1 MVTELVSD
9 TLWVVFSLSVSRNA
23 SDELGWD
30 SGRRLGWKQALG
42 KKDTAS
48 K

>member
-1 MVTELVSD
+1 MATELVSD

-23 SDELGWD
+23 SDELGWA
-30 SGRRLGWKQALG
+30 SGRRLGSKQSLG